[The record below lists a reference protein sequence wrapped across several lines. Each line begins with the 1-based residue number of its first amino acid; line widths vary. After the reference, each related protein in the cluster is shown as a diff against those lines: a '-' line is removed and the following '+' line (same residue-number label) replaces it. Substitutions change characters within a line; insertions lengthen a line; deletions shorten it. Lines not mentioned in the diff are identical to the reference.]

1 MDTRPLTGE
10 EILVDW
16 LLLAILTVTALTGLA
31 LVLLLLAPAKS
42 RETLEPPDGS
52 AALAG
57 DTVEDDLPV
66 DESGT
71 GGVRRELS

>member
-1 MDTRPLTGE
+1 MGAWPLTEE

-16 LLLAILTVTALTGLA
+16 LLLAILTVTTLTGLA
-31 LVLLLLAPAKS
+31 LVLLLLAPAKA
-42 RETLEPPDGS
+42 RETLEPPDGR
-52 AALAG
+52 AAPAG

-66 DESGT
+66 DEPGT